1 MFNILIE
8 IKALL
13 DNKQEIKDLVG
24 STKCVYADEN
34 TPLPYICLVKN
45 SMEANT
51 PNKQYTEI
59 KGSVGIMTVSSSYS
73 ELVTLIDYI
82 NDCLHM
88 KKTPSGYHIEFSK
101 LNNEFYVPEE
111 KIFISEIIYNVI

>member
-8 IKALL
+8 IKNLL
-13 DNKQEIKDLVG
+13 DNKAEIKELVG
-24 STKCVYADEN
+24 STTCLYADEN
-34 TPLPYICLVKN
+34 TLLPYICIIKN

-59 KGSVGIMTVSSSYS
+59 KGSVAIITASSSYNQLIS
-73 ELVTLIDYI
+73 LIDYT
-82 NDCLHM
+82 NECLHM

-101 LNNEFYVPEE
+101 MNNEFYDPKE
-111 KIFISEIIYNVI
+111 KTFYSEIIYNII